1 MAEEW
6 GWFMHLSK
14 CKFCGTVF
22 RTKKIE
28 VVCKQCRTIDENL
41 FSKIED
47 YLRQFPHSNAMQIAD
62 GCGISV
68 LDVLQYIDEG
78 RLQLSKGEFKRL

>member
-1 MAEEW
+1 
-6 GWFMHLSK
+6 MHLSK
-14 CKFCGTVF
+14 CKICGAVF
-22 RTKKIE
+22 STKKVE
-28 VVCKQCRTIDENL
+28 CVCKSCKEIDENI
-41 FSKIED
+41 FSRIEA
-47 YLRQFPHSNAMQIAD
+47 YLRQFPHSNAVQIAD